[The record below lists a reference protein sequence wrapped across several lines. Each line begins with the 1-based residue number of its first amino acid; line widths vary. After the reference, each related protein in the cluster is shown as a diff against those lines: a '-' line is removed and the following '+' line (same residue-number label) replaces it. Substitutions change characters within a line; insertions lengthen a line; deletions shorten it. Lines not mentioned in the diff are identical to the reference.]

1 MQRTQVPTPT
11 QKKKKKQ
18 KLQNNKDPKKHIKW
32 ENQINE
38 KKEKKFMKMYVG
50 FSLKIK
56 NKNHVSDTSIHSK
69 IVFSL
74 ILNNVLENYP
84 NIRKNDIKLPWDT
97 QQKW

>member
-18 KLQNNKDPKKHIKW
+18 NLQNNKDPKKHIKW

-38 KKEKKFMKMYVG
+38 KKEKKIMKMYIG

-56 NKNHVSDTSIHSK
+56 NKNHVSDKYSFQDSFFINFK
-69 IVFSL
+69 
-74 ILNNVLENYP
+74 
-84 NIRKNDIKLPWDT
+84 
-97 QQKW
+97 